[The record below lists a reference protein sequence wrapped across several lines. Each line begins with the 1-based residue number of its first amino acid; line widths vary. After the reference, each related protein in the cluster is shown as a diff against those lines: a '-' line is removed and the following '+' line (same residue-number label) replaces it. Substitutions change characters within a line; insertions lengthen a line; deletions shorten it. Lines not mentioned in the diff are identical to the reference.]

1 MGGFSSMPRKLKRRH
16 GQGDLHFIT
25 FSCYER
31 RQLLGT
37 VRARNL
43 FVKILGEVRNRCG
56 SLLVGYVVMPEH
68 VHLLISEPG
77 KGNFAQLVQ
86 VLKQRVSRAMRAR
99 KRRAPG
105 QLTLNFPSPD
115 GELRR
120 FWQRRYYD
128 FNVYSANKLQEK
140 LEYIHANPTQRKLV
154 THPGDWPWS
163 SWIFYAR
170 GEGLLKIDPL
180 RTTRERTAKKQSE
193 ERPTLSKTE
202 RVGHPRLFTSR

>member
-1 MGGFSSMPRKLKRRH
+1 VPRNLRRHH

-43 FVKILGEVRNRCG
+43 FVKILGEVRIRFR

-68 VHLLISEPG
+68 VHLLISEPE
-77 KGNFAQLVQ
+77 KGNLVQLVQ

-105 QLTLNFPSPD
+105 QLPLHFPNAPS
-115 GELRR
+115 ELRR

-128 FNVYSANKLQEK
+128 FNVYSAKKLQEK
-140 LEYIHANPTQRKLV
+140 LEYIHANPIHRKLV
-154 THPGDWPWS
+154 THPRDWPWS
-163 SWIFYAR
+163 SWTFYAG
-170 GEGLLKIDPL
+170 GEGLTKIDL
-180 RTTRERTAKKQSE
+180 LKNTWTRKEKRKAE
-193 ERPTLSKTE
+193 EQPTLSKTE
-202 RVGHPRLFTSR
+202 RVGHPPFFTFQ